1 MLLFTSNT
9 GSITEQVD
17 ALKDVADAAENVG
30 DTLIHFNI
38 QDYIPTVLNLGLK
51 ILVILLIWFIGK
63 KLTAFVIRF
72 FEKSAERHG
81 LDLSVS
87 SFVSI
92 LIKWAMYFLIACT
105 ILNYLNIGTTS
116 LVAVLGSAGLA
127 IGLALQGS
135 LTNFAGS
142 VILLVMKPFGIGD
155 YIVSPQG
162 EGTVK
167 LIGLIYTTLT
177 TVDNKEIHI
186 PNGSLANSNITN
198 VSANPTR
205 VVMVKVGISYDSD
218 LKKAKNL
225 LSKLLETC
233 EYRIAD
239 TDIKVFVSDLGASS
253 VDLEGRCTVAA
264 ENYWTATW
272 FLREEIKLIYD
283 REGIEIPFAQVD
295 VRMK

>member
-9 GSITEQVD
+9 DSITEQVD

-38 QDYIPTVLNLGLK
+38 QDYIPSALNLGLK

-127 IGLALQGS
+127 IGRLADGFSLHRNGNAPIVGGGMPCSFHPLGHLLIHLGHSLGQRVGRRIVRVRHIVAWSALAVGRIGHIHVGGHILVLRLAIAHHQHAHHGAKQGCH
-135 LTNFAGS
+135 
-142 VILLVMKPFGIGD
+142 P
-155 YIVSPQG
+155 
-162 EGTVK
+162 
-167 LIGLIYTTLT
+167 
-177 TVDNKEIHI
+177 
-186 PNGSLANSNITN
+186 
-198 VSANPTR
+198 
-205 VVMVKVGISYDSD
+205 
-218 LKKAKNL
+218 
-225 LSKLLETC
+225 
-233 EYRIAD
+233 
-239 TDIKVFVSDLGASS
+239 
-253 VDLEGRCTVAA
+253 
-264 ENYWTATW
+264 
-272 FLREEIKLIYD
+272 
-283 REGIEIPFAQVD
+283 
-295 VRMK
+295 